1 MQPPPEIIA
10 ATIVAIAGIAGYTIS
25 QVAKAI
31 AGRGT
36 SSAEIARVKEQLQQY
51 AATLD
56 DSLATLEDQSRQI
69 AELQERADFAE
80 RLLAQGRD
88 RAALGPGDK
97 RG

>member
-1 MQPPPEIIA
+1 MPPPPEIIA
-10 ATIVAIAGIAGYTIS
+10 VTIVSIAGIAGYTIS

-36 SSAEIARVKEQLQQY
+36 SSSELGRLKEQLQQY

-56 DSLATLEDQSRQI
+56 DSQAMLEEQSRQI

-80 RLLAQGRD
+80 RLLAQSRGRS
-88 RAALGPGDK
+88 ALGPGEK